1 MRKFM
6 INVNGK
12 SYEVEVEEIR
22 DGVPTMPAA
31 SSPPATAAPHPT
43 QQAAPVSQPA
53 TPAAQPEPVAQSQ
66 PAPTAP
72 EKAGF
77 VQVKAPMPGTIL
89 DIRIQAGDGIKKG
102 QVVLILEAM
111 KMENEIM
118 APQDGIISSIHTSK
132 GTSVNS
138 GDLLFTM
145 N

>member
-1 MRKFM
+1 MRKFR

-12 SYEVEVEEIR
+12 SYEVEVEEITSYTSSQP
-22 DGVPTMPAA
+22 V
-31 SSPPATAAPHPT
+31 SSPALQAKVSEAPEV
-43 QQAAPVSQPA
+43 QQPA
-53 TPAAQPEPVAQSQ
+53 SASITKTNTDHSNKS
-66 PAPTAP
+66 TAG
-72 EKAGF
+72 KAGSL
-77 VQVKAPMPGTIL
+77 KINAPMPGTIL
-89 DIRIQAGDGIKKG
+89 DIKVKVGDIVKKG

-118 APQDGIISSIHTSK
+118 APKDGIISSIDTST